1 MRKGLLFMFALTT
14 LGLTSCGQDD
24 ENTQKTEIKSS
35 AKDDLSAKFRDYVKS
50 RVGNKS
56 TSRIAGSV
64 DYDYENVHY
73 NKESNAYYF
82 LQKGFNFDTKAE
94 QMAIFAAVDENG
106 SFSGLAEV
114 GMSKKDE
121 GKFTVK
127 YYDAEQTLVSV
138 DYSYNEEE
146 KRIYFSNINDEIQ
159 TTTSR
164 KNCGDGAAHCIAG
177 AYSNHGWMSV
187 TLWVETLVIPETG
200 IAIAG
205 ACVIKNCIVN

>member
-1 MRKGLLFMFALTT
+1 MFALTT

-24 ENTQKTEIKSS
+24 EHVQKTEIIPS
-35 AKDDLSAKFRDYVKS
+35 AKNDLSAKFKDYVKS
-50 RVGNKS
+50 RIGNKS
-56 TSRIAGSV
+56 TSRIAGNV
-64 DYDYENVHY
+64 DYDYDKVHY
-73 NKESNAYYF
+73 NRESNAYYF
-82 LQKGFNFDTKAE
+82 LQKDFNFDSNAE

-106 SFSGLAEV
+106 AFSSLAEV
-114 GMSKKDE
+114 GMTKNEE

-138 DYSYNEEE
+138 DYSYNKEDN
-146 KRIYFSNINDEIQ
+146 RIYFSNIKDETQ
-159 TTTSR
+159 NATSR